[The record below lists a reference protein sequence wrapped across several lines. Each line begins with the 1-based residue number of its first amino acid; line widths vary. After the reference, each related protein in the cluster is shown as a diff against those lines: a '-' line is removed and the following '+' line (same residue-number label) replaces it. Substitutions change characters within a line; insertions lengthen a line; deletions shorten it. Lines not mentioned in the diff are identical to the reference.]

1 MLAGGKA
8 LCCTACQDGQSM
20 ASGSSNGSVHV
31 WRVEYVTRSGNMPDK
46 YTGLQCKPLCQ
57 VAPLFKLS
65 VLSIS
70 PVEF

>member
-1 MLAGGKA
+1 
-8 LCCTACQDGQSM
+8 M

>member
-1 MLAGGKA
+1 
-8 LCCTACQDGQSM
+8 M

-57 VAPLFKLS
+57 VAPSHLCSNSAFSAYPLLS
-65 VLSIS
+65 SKNNNA
-70 PVEF
+70 